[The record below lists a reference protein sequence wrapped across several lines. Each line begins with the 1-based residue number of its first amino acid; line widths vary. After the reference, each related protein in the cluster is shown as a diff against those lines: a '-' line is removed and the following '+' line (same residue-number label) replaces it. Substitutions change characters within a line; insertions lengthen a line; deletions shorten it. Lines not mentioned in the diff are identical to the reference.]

1 MKEFLERILHTN
13 IKVKEASS
21 LYKELPLLYRGSYT
35 IYTVD
40 SDGVLWLAMQ
50 PRSDIRLNQL
60 RQNRNY
66 LEKTKKMN
74 VALFLRS
81 TSLYSKD
88 KMIEDGIPF
97 VISDD
102 SVYLPFLGILLG
114 KKQRELKPVHQISF
128 LTQRIL
134 LSGLY
139 ESYNMATV
147 TFISEHLN
155 VSKMAVSK
163 CFDEIDYL
171 GLDVLIHDKKRRY
184 ITMNQD
190 KQNAWERIRP
200 YLRNPVIKVINL
212 RDDMRLE
219 RKAGISALSEYS
231 MLADNN
237 FPTYAVEK
245 NELKDK
251 GIGIRKQALRTEE
264 IGCRVLEVGYF
275 IDCVKKNIQDPLSVL
290 LSIEDESDDERV
302 EQSIE
307 KMLKDFV
314 W

>member
-97 VISDD
+97 VVSDD

-245 NELKDK
+245 NELKEK